1 MTRRDS
7 QAQAPYVGRTDDWPL
22 GKPAHFTIQE

>member
-1 MTRRDS
+1 MTRR
-7 QAQAPYVGRTDDWPL
+7 QAQAPYVGPTDDWPL